1 MSKVI
6 GIDLGTT
13 NSCVAVLE
21 GGEPVVIPNAEGART
36 TPSVVGFN
44 KAGERLV
51 GQTAKRQS
59 VSNADRTVASIKTQM
74 GSDYKVTIDSKKYS
88 PQEISAFV
96 LGKLKTDAEA
106 YLGQKVTK
114 AVITVPAYF
123 SDSQR
128 QATKDAGKIAG
139 LGVLRIINE
148 PTAAAFAYG
157 LNKINEDEAKKTSDQ
172 KILVYDLGGGTFDV
186 SILEIGKDEDGATF
200 QVLATRGNNKLG
212 GDDFDHLIIKH
223 LIDEFKKETGIDL
236 NKDKLALQRLKDE
249 AEKCKI
255 ELSAQLKATV
265 NIPFISMQDG
275 APVHMNIDVTRAK
288 FDSLTEH
295 LIKETITLAQ
305 GTLSDAKLKSSDIGK
320 VILVGGS
327 TRIPAVVEA
336 VRKMSGKEPFKGINP
351 DECVALG
358 AAIQAGILNQ
368 EFGQSIM
375 VLDVTPLSL
384 GIETLGGVFTKII
397 ERNTTIPTKGSQVF
411 STAENNQP
419 GVDISVFQ
427 GERAMARDNKKLGNF
442 RLEGIRPAP
451 RGVPQIEVTFDIDE
465 NGIVSVSAKD
475 KDTGKENKTTIT
487 ASSNLSEKEIDEAI
501 KNAEKF
507 AEEDNKLKELI
518 SARNN
523 AEMVIESV
531 EKILNENETADKLDD
546 SEKESLKE
554 GMEKVKTAKDGEDVD
569 AIRTAVTEL
578 GDVMNGLAQKLYAG
592 AEGGCGEDGGH
603 DCGDGGCGGDE
614 GEPEVKVEE

>member
-44 KAGERLV
+44 KAGERLI

-59 VSNADRTVASIKTQM
+59 VANADRTVASIKTHM

-96 LGKLKTDAEA
+96 LGKLKADAES

-139 LGVLRIINE
+139 LEVLRIINE

-157 LNKINEDEAKKTSDQ
+157 LNKINEGEGNKKAKTSDQ

-186 SILEIGKDEDGATF
+186 SILEIGTDEGGATF
-200 QVLATRGNNKLG
+200 EVLATRGNNKLG

-275 APVHMNIDVTRAK
+275 APVHMNIDMTRAK
-288 FDSLTEH
+288 FDSLTEN

-305 GTLSDAKLKSSDIGK
+305 GALSDAKLKSGDIAK

-368 EFGQSIM
+368 EFGQSVM

-384 GIETLGGVFTKII
+384 GIETLGGVFTKLVD
-397 ERNTTIPTKGSQVF
+397 RNTTIPTKRTEVF

-419 GVDISVFQ
+419 GVDIHVFQ
-427 GERAMARDNKKLGNF
+427 GERAMARDNKRLGNF
-442 RLEGIRPAP
+442 KLEGIRPAP

-507 AEEDNKLKELI
+507 AEEDEKLKELI
-518 SARNN
+518 NARNN
-523 AEMVIESV
+523 AEMVIDSV
-531 EKILNENETADKLDD
+531 DKILEENGDKLDE
-546 SEKESLKE
+546 SEKESLT
-554 GMEKVKTAKDGEDVD
+554 GARDKVKAAKDGDDVD
-569 AIRTAVTEL
+569 AIRTSVTEL
-578 GDVMNGLAQKLYAG
+578 GDIMNGLAQKLHQNTDQTSDG
-592 AEGGCGEDGGH
+592 AEFSDS
-603 DCGDGGCGGDE
+603 
-614 GEPEVKVEE
+614 EPEVKVEE